1 MLHSI
6 VPVLKLSS
14 KKKQPCYLYNV
25 LLYVCVSCCM
35 CEREITRAREM
46 IFLLL
51 NTLATFGQLSVSF
64 IYTAAMFDLHFKSH
78 VKQQKRLKA
87 D

>member
-1 MLHSI
+1 
-6 VPVLKLSS
+6 
-14 KKKQPCYLYNV
+14 
-25 LLYVCVSCCM
+25 
-35 CEREITRAREM
+35 M

-78 VKQQKRLKA
+78 VKLTKKTKSRLKEVLKDYYYESFGA
-87 D
+87 LYISDFNQTKPCFKTTFNFL